1 MNDSVHKEKRRNL
14 TEKNS
19 DYSIT
24 SQHAVGSYGYLSQ
37 SISGNYGDKKW
48 TVFGSA
54 VTKKSDGYIDNTDF
68 DISNIYLQSRINAGN
83 AGIIEVQT
91 AVQLKSFGSNGFYS
105 LVYPNQF
112 EHTKTFLASLSWNR
126 QIGAVYL
133 SAQGYWREHHDRFEL
148 FRDMEGAEKFTWYT
162 GHNYHLTDIT
172 GGKIT
177 GSSVWAI
184 GKTTL
189 GVDIR
194 NEHIFSNVLGVK
206 METPKPV
213 PFEKNKKYTFEDN
226 RLISNIFLDHLI
238 RMDKWSFSGGAA
250 LSHVKQ
256 FGTHVNGGADIHY
269 SLSKNIRLYVSANS
283 AVRLPTFTDLFYKGA
298 QQIANPHLRPE
309 KSMTYELGTKINS
322 GNLTASVAAYY
333 RLGRNVIDWVK
344 RDTTDKKYVSLNLT
358 NVNAIGTD
366 IYTGYRFRNG
376 FLKSV
381 SLTYSFLNLS
391 KNTEVLESKY
401 ALDYLKHKL
410 VAGLQHSIYSRLSAS
425 WNVGYFDRSGDYID
439 FVSKQKTAYKPYY
452 LADVRF
458 IWKTPAIDVYADI
471 YNLTNQPQVDFGG
484 LSLPGRNIVAGVK
497 FRVM

>member
-1 MNDSVHKEKRRNL
+1 M
-14 TEKNS
+14 
-19 DYSIT
+19 
-24 SQHAVGSYGYLSQ
+24 
-37 SISGNYGDKKW
+37 
-48 TVFGSA
+48 
-54 VTKKSDGYIDNTDF
+54 
-68 DISNIYLQSRINAGN
+68 
-83 AGIIEVQT
+83 
-91 AVQLKSFGSNGFYS
+91 
-105 LVYPNQF
+105 
-112 EHTKTFLASLSWNR
+112 
-126 QIGAVYL
+126 
-133 SAQGYWREHHDRFEL
+133 
-148 FRDMEGAEKFTWYT
+148 
-162 GHNYHLTDIT
+162 
-172 GGKIT
+172 
-177 GSSVWAI
+177 
-184 GKTTL
+184 
-189 GVDIR
+189 
-194 NEHIFSNVLGVK
+194 
-206 METPKPV
+206 
-213 PFEKNKKYTFEDN
+213 
-226 RLISNIFLDHLI
+226 
-238 RMDKWSFSGGAA
+238 
-250 LSHVKQ
+250 
-256 FGTHVNGGADIHY
+256 
-269 SLSKNIRLYVSANS
+269 YVSVNS
-283 AVRLPTFTDLFYKGA
+283 AVRLPTFTDLYYKGA
-298 QQIANPHLRPE
+298 QQIANPQLRPE
-309 KSMTYELGTKINS
+309 KSLTYELGTKINS